1 VKQLTVSSGRAN
13 WSLSLTHRAVVGC
26 ARRTGRSGS
35 RQDQSRPLSAV
46 VRAGPDHR
54 GSRCNDRWHV
64 AGPGALTKRKGPSR
78 ASTSEL
84 RPPSLGAAPRPEEG
98 RVGDP
103 SRRLRSERIHSSPS
117 NPLETKSTAK
127 RSPTSTVQAGSS
139 KSVQSRAR
147 IVSSRNTAIRCGI
160 ADRWIPAMWRRA
172 SGELVRGSSAVRIHS
187 GVAPD
192 IVCFV
197 RASAALSVMVREIAG
212 GPFAEDENAVEAL
225 APGEPMNRSATGF
238 PGWSQERDHRAGT
251 FFGSEP
257 TDRPLPCG

>member
-1 VKQLTVSSGRAN
+1 MKQLTVSSGRAN

-84 RPPSLGAAPRPEEG
+84 PPPSLGAAPRPEEG

-147 IVSSRNTAIRCGI
+147 IVSSRNTAFRCGI
-160 ADRWIPAMWRRA
+160 ADRGSRRCGGARQA
-172 SGELVRGSSAVRIHS
+172 SSCVARPRSGSI
-187 GVAPD
+187 
-192 IVCFV
+192 
-197 RASAALSVMVREIAG
+197 RALCPISSVS
-212 GPFAEDENAVEAL
+212 F
-225 APGEPMNRSATGF
+225 
-238 PGWSQERDHRAGT
+238 ERQ
-251 FFGSEP
+251 
-257 TDRPLPCG
+257 RPCP